1 MTDIELNEL
10 FNKGNQHYF
19 NKEFVE
25 ASLCY
30 MELLK
35 YVPDNHVIHHNLG
48 LAYIG
53 LEQYEKSLN
62 CFELPLSKGYTDSYL
77 SRGSALRSLGKYE
90 GALADFCK
98 LVTLDPTSA
107 DAYSNIGNTLRE
119 FGMPVA
125 ALPFLEKA
133 LESQPDNPTFKL
145 NESVAHLLNGDL
157 ENGWK
162 NYDARWYY
170 QSDVSFKPNLPGV
183 EYDGTQDVAG
193 KIVLVYGE
201 QGFGD
206 NIQFVRFI
214 KILQERG
221 ATITMVVRP
230 QLVGLFECNF
240 PNVKIKTDFSSLEY
254 HYHCP
259 MMELPKCLGI
269 TIKSIPY
276 NNRYLTAPLTPDVK
290 LPTTKKKRVGI
301 QWGSNGVAFITRFR
315 KMELATLLGIARDDI
330 EIYCLGFEPNE
341 EEVELL
347 KNYKVKTPDLG
358 DFCKT
363 ASIISQLDLVI
374 TVDTVTAHLAGA
386 LGVETWVMLSQYGCD
401 WRWFLNRTDSP
412 FYENMR
418 LFRQTDNT
426 WDSVIDQIKLALD
439 TK

>member
-25 ASLCY
+25 ASSCY
-30 MELLK
+30 NELLK

-53 LEQYEKSLN
+53 LEQYEKSLT
-62 CFELPLSKGYTDSYL
+62 CFDLPITKGYADSYL
-77 SRGSALRSLGKYE
+77 SRGSALRSLGRYE
-90 GALADFCK
+90 EALADFCK
-98 LVTLDPTSA
+98 LITIDPTSG

-133 LESQPDNPTFKL
+133 LELQPDNPTFRL
-145 NESVAHLLNGDL
+145 NESVAHLLNSDL
-157 ENGWK
+157 LNGWK

-170 QSDVSFKPNLPGV
+170 QSDVSFKPNLPGN
-183 EYDGTQDVAG
+183 EYDGSQDITG

-214 KILQERG
+214 KLLQDKG
-221 ATITMVVRP
+221 ATVIMVVRP
-230 QLVGLFECNF
+230 QLVDLFQCNF
-240 PNVKIKTDFSSLEY
+240 PDVKITTTYADLAY

-259 MMELPKCLGI
+259 MMELPKCFD
-269 TIKSIPY
+269 TTVNSIPY
-276 NNRYLTAPLTPDVK
+276 HNKYLTAPMTPD
-290 LPTTKKKRVGI
+290 LELPPTTKKKVGI

-315 KMELATLLGIARDDI
+315 KIDLETLLGIAHKDI
-330 EIYCLGFEPNE
+330 ELYCLGFEPTKE
-341 EEVELL
+341 EAKLL
-347 KNYKVKTPDLG
+347 KKYKVKTPELG
-358 DFCKT
+358 DFCQT